1 MLRDYLIPVSLFA
14 GAGVFW
20 FLNKYFIEPLLYRAF
35 LSLLFTGLIFA
46 FYSLVTNTVAIRVIK
61 DRKTQYTFN
70 KGFLILSAVAFFIVM
85 LQVWVENTESLVISY
100 GIIAAG
106 IAIALQDLF
115 RNFVGGIIIAL
126 TGVYR
131 IGDRI
136 EVDGTSG
143 DIMDVGIMNTTMMEI
158 QGWVDADQPTGRI
171 VVMPNSIVINS
182 KIYNYTKDHNFVWD
196 EITIPLTYDSNWK
209 AAIENFL
216 GIIKAETGDLTIQ
229 AEREVERLGE
239 KYYLPKKVTEPAVY
253 VRLTDNWVQLGIRY
267 VSESRNRRAVSD
279 ILNRKILDDIASS
292 DSYRVASESYEISGN
307 HTVEIIKK

>member
-209 AAIENFL
+209 AAIEKFL

>member
-216 GIIKAETGDLTIQ
+216 GIIKAEAGDLTIQ

>member
-216 GIIKAETGDLTIQ
+216 GIIKAEAGDLTIQ

-267 VSESRNRRAVSD
+267 VSESRNRRAISD

-307 HTVEIIKK
+307 HKVEIIKK